1 MSTVEPSA
9 LVIFCLRYLPRPS
22 WVMPRWTGTP
32 RCGTSSL
39 TNLIVLFWPA
49 QIASERSLPT
59 FSESMSN
66 AAENS
71 MSRTW

>member
-1 MSTVEPSA
+1 MSFSMN
-9 LVIFCLRYLPRPS
+9 R
-22 WVMPRWTGTP
+22 
-32 RCGTSSL
+32 
-39 TNLIVLFWPA
+39 IVLFWPA

-59 FSESMSN
+59 FSPSMSK